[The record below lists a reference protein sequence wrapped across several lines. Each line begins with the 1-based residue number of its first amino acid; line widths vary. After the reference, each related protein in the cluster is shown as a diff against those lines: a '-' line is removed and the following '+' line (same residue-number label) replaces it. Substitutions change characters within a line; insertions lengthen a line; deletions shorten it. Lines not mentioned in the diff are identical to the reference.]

1 MADISYGVLF
11 ILAVSGL
18 NVYGIIIAGWASNSK
33 YAFLGSLRSAAQM
46 ISYEVSLG
54 LLILPVILF
63 SGSLNFTEIVAAQEK
78 TGWFVFPLLPCAV
91 MFFISMLAETN
102 RAPFDLP
109 EAEAELVA
117 GYNVEYSSIIFA
129 MFFLGEYS
137 NMLMMATIMVL
148 LFFGGWLPPLQNLSF
163 ISGNF
168 WFSLKNCD
176 FLFFIYFSSR
186 SISTI

>member
-1 MADISYGVLF
+1 LKQITNTSTVADISYGVLF

-78 TGWFVFPLLPCAV
+78 TG
-91 MFFISMLAETN
+91 
-102 RAPFDLP
+102 
-109 EAEAELVA
+109 
-117 GYNVEYSSIIFA
+117 
-129 MFFLGEYS
+129 
-137 NMLMMATIMVL
+137 
-148 LFFGGWLPPLQNLSF
+148 
-163 ISGNF
+163 
-168 WFSLKNCD
+168 
-176 FLFFIYFSSR
+176 
-186 SISTI
+186 